1 MRLNLF
7 WPSVVLCFVLNWFIW
22 DCFFCRK
29 DVFFFL
35 SRMHQLRFLPELVF
49 GRKDTNTKSLYFSRH
64 WCKTNTTQQNRTNE
78 WTPFGRIFRGNL
90 MPSVSFFLH
99 LSLSFTLSSYTTR
112 THLVIVP
119 SLLCAHPLFLL
130 LSLCHVLKHTNSRGH
145 LLFCHLLAPTHT
157 LACLNSS
164 AHTHHCPN
172 TYTMVHQ
179 RTQTQ
184 QWHLHARTHANTQTR
199 TNSFLPTK
207 TNTTMTHTPTHTHTQ
222 TRSYKQ
228 KQTQSKVS
236 FSLDVIITHK
246 ALIWL
251 HGGPTMTQQLILLSV
266 FNQTS
271 LHRRQR
277 SQKLNLRLKST
288 MEELGNKRIKKVLS
302 YLFLV
307 SLTYNL

>member
-1 MRLNLF
+1 M
-7 WPSVVLCFVLNWFIW
+7 WPSLVLCFVLNWFIW
-22 DCFFCRK
+22 DCFFVAK
-29 DVFFFL
+29 TFFSSSLGCISWDSFQSL
-35 SRMHQLRFLPELVF
+35 SLVA
-49 GRKDTNTKSLYFSRH
+49 RTPTRSLFISH
-64 WCKTNTTQQNRTNE
+64 DIDAKQTNTTQQNRTNE

-207 TNTTMTHTPTHTHTQ
+207 TNT
-222 TRSYKQ
+222 
-228 KQTQSKVS
+228 V
-236 FSLDVIITHK
+236 
-246 ALIWL
+246 
-251 HGGPTMTQQLILLSV
+251 
-266 FNQTS
+266 
-271 LHRRQR
+271 
-277 SQKLNLRLKST
+277 
-288 MEELGNKRIKKVLS
+288 
-302 YLFLV
+302 
-307 SLTYNL
+307 